1 MRNTVLCISDFN
13 IWWISGCRTLIS
25 FEYLDQNKD
34 EQRDGEQFSVQH
46 RQIKLS
52 DWDLTCNNIPSQTSD
67 FFIFFCLRLESFARA
82 PCGSSEDPYNQDAS
96 RCKNN
101 SHLLNFWAQTSG
113 SSYLLLSW
121 MLGRR
126 SDAAEHDVDRVKLT
140 FVLLDIKCQAW
151 KLSTRSNQFMLDSR
165 WVAAVNLGTIP
176 EGVPET
182 GRQTDRQT
190 DRPDEC
196 KKFGNCSNYC

>member
-1 MRNTVLCISDFN
+1 MIF
-13 IWWISGCRTLIS
+13 
-25 FEYLDQNKD
+25 Y
-34 EQRDGEQFSVQH
+34 
-46 RQIKLS
+46 
-52 DWDLTCNNIPSQTSD
+52 
-67 FFIFFCLRLESFARA
+67 FFLLEIGIFCVRA

-96 RCKNN
+96 RCRNN
-101 SHLLNFWAQTSG
+101 SHLLNIWAQTSG

-126 SDAAEHDVDRVKLT
+126 SDAAEHDVDWVKLT

-190 DRPDEC
+190 RRVQKILELFKLLLAVIKTMQSWLVVKLITSWTNNETSNM
-196 KKFGNCSNYC
+196 KKTVSEFLSI